1 VYVIE
6 DKAGNRFSLNDR
18 GMAEEPS
25 SVELLRLV
33 PAEAIRDQ
41 VLVGR
46 FRHDLDRCRLEV
58 KPLSIVTECEVI
70 RLTL

>member
-1 VYVIE
+1 
-6 DKAGNRFSLNDR
+6 
-18 GMAEEPS
+18 MAEEPS